1 MKKSVGF
8 FLSACLLA
16 ALLMPGAALADGGL
30 SAITGNTSLKI
41 SPDGEKGTSALN
53 TSCTTEGHTSGIRWA
68 STDKSV
74 ATVSES
80 GVVTAQGPGTADIWA
95 ACRDDDPNER
105 THVTVTVTQEKGST
119 SVGISGADEL
129 EVGEQKVYEAVAAP
143 YSSGSYSWSA
153 GSGLS
158 IVSGDGTNKV
168 TVKGTSEGSGT
179 LSVTF
184 TPSNPNYD
192 PSTGSKTVTVKKAP
206 AAPTSISFTSVPDT
220 INVGEQKTVKVEV
233 TPSVEGSYG
242 WTAGAGLSILSGNGT
257 DTVVIQGE
265 SAGDATLKVVFTPT
279 DSSYMG
285 CDVAK
290 EISVKEVVVD
300 PKLTISASAT
310 YFEEA
315 GVTASVTSKITN
327 PGEGTWEFSAQLA
340 SGDSVKLN
348 SITMDG
354 TVSFTT
360 KSDGTSVI
368 QVNARNVT
376 QGRTLKAQ
384 VSVKVSLPQ
393 PFLTL
398 SADHTHLSSSRTSTK
413 VHANLYN
420 ANAEVPSNARIYW
433 YSSDTSVAKITASA
447 KYLSG
452 SYANATVSAR
462 GNGSAIITA
471 RTANG
476 HVVDTVRIIVENYKA
491 IPQTGP
497 RMWMIFAEAAVML
510 GLVAAA
516 GALYYGK
523 KKQRN

>member
-1 MKKSVGF
+1 MKKTVGII
-8 FLSACLLA
+8 LSACLLA
-16 ALLMPGAALADGGL
+16 ALLIPGAALADGL
-30 SAITGNTSLKI
+30 SPISGNTSLSI
-41 SPDGEKGTSALN
+41 SPDDDKGTSALS
-53 TSCTTEGHTSGIRWA
+53 TSCSSDGHTSGVRWA
-68 STDKSV
+68 SADKSV
-74 ATVSES
+74 ATIDDS
-80 GVVTAQGPGTADIWA
+80 GVVTAQKAGTAEIWA
-95 ACRDDDPNER
+95 ACKDDDPNER
-105 THVTVTVTQEKGST
+105 VHVTVTVTQEKGTS

-129 EVGEQKVYEAVAAP
+129 EVGQEKVYEAVAAP
-143 YSSGSYSWSA
+143 YASGSYSWTA

-158 IVSGDGTNKV
+158 IVSGNGTDKV
-168 TVKGTSEGSGT
+168 TVKGDSEGSGS
-179 LSVTF
+179 LSVSF

-192 PSTGSKTVTVKKAP
+192 ASTGSKTVTVKKAP
-206 AAPTSISFTSVPDT
+206 ALPTSISFTSVPDT

-242 WTAGAGLSILSGNGT
+242 WTAGSGLSILLGNGT
-257 DTVVIQGE
+257 DSIVIQGE
-265 SAGDATLKVVFTPT
+265 SAGSASLKVVFTPT
-279 DSSYMG
+279 DSAYKG

-290 EISVKEVVVD
+290 TITVKEAVVD

-310 YFEEA
+310 TFDEA
-315 GVTASVTSKITN
+315 GVTANVTSKITN
-327 PGEGTWEFSAQLA
+327 PGPGTWEFSTQLA
-340 SGDSVKLN
+340 SGDSVKIN
-348 SITMDG
+348 SITTDG

-368 QVNARNVT
+368 QVNAYNAT
-376 QGRTLKAQ
+376 QGKTLKAQ

-420 ANAEVPSNARIYW
+420 ANAEVPSDARIYW

-476 HVVDTVRIIVENYKA
+476 HVVDTVKIIVENYKA